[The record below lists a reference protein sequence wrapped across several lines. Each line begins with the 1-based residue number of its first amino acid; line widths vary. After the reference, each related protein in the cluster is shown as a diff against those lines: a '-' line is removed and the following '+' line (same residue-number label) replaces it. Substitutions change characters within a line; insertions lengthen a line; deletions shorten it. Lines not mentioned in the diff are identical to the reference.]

1 MKNNRKGNN
10 RYMEELDL
18 KELFNMFWS
27 KKVQI
32 ILIILIFITIGV
44 IYTVE
49 FTTPMY
55 SSSTTLVLVSSANDT
70 INTNTMIT
78 ASDVS
83 LNSKLVSTYSELVKS
98 KNVLREVISNLGMV
112 QVDEDI
118 LKKDITVSAVEDT
131 ELIEIT
137 VQNEKPDYA
146 AQIANE
152 TAEVFTEKVKEIYN
166 INNVQIVDKA
176 EIATEPSNINHVK
189 DVIMFASIGIVIAII
204 YVIIANMLDTTI
216 KTAEDV
222 ETIYDIPVLASIP
235 MIKHLGNERK

>member
-1 MKNNRKGNN
+1 MKNTRKGNN
-10 RYMEELDL
+10 THMEEMDL

-27 KKVQI
+27 RKIQI

-55 SSSTTLVLVSSANDT
+55 DSSTTLVLVSSGDESLTA
-70 INTNTMIT
+70 NTMIT
-78 ASDVS
+78 ATDVS
-83 LNSKLVSTYSELVKS
+83 LNSKLVSTYSELIKS
-98 KNVLREVISNLGMV
+98 KNVLREVISNIGMV
-112 QVDEDI
+112 QVDEDT

-137 VQNEKPDYA
+137 ARNVNPNSA
-146 AQIANE
+146 AIIANE
-152 TAEVFTEKVKEIYN
+152 TAEVFTQKVKEIYN

-176 EIATEPSNINHVK
+176 EVPIEPSNINHTK

-204 YVIIANMLDTTI
+204 YVIVASMLDTTI

-222 ETIYDIPVLASIP
+222 ETAYNIPVLASIP